1 MARKTNKTAHV
12 LNLITNPSK
21 ETEDESLESSE
32 PLKETNI
39 LTSIDDNIMDS
50 SNTEPS
56 KVILDPPKKTEPSK
70 PSTPVVEIL
79 SNEHDPLSDL
89 IKNVLSETAQENE
102 MKNNA
107 PKIKPTMLNS
117 AAIIEE
123 PKRVEDAKVFD
134 FSLEFDEEG
143 NEIEHTEPEIV
154 PEPIVTPELEIIP
167 EPEIVPEPEVIPVTE
182 NILNPDS
189 SNSSNS
195 NIENTDSK
203 GNESGCSSTQLLE
216 QLEIA
221 KNMHFHDRK
230 DLNSMVALDFKY
242 VNVYEIIVQD
252 KLLDYMKKFDV
263 CMCDRCIVDTFALAV
278 TALPT
283 KIVVVDK
290 KEIFPLVNFFEV
302 QNTAIISTALIKAC
316 MIVKDKPNHN
326 K

>member
-21 ETEDESLESSE
+21 ETEDEVLENSTISTE
-32 PLKETNI
+32 ADIPIEN
-39 LTSIDDNIMDS
+39 SDNVIDS
-50 SNTEPS
+50 QNTEAP
-56 KVILDPPKKTEPSK
+56 KVVLETPKKAEPSK
-70 PSTPVVEIL
+70 PATPVVEIL

-89 IKNVLSETAQENE
+89 IKNVLSETSQESE
-102 MKNNA
+102 MKNTA
-107 PKIKPTMLNS
+107 PKIKPSVLST

-123 PKRVEDAKVFD
+123 PKSVEDAKVFD

-143 NEIEHTEPEIV
+143 NEIEHITPEIPSEPETSLEPEIS
-154 PEPIVTPELEIIP
+154 P
-167 EPEIVPEPEVIPVTE
+167 EPEINIEPEIIPVAEPTVTPE
-182 NILNPDS
+182 NLNQAASIL
-189 SNSSNS
+189 
-195 NIENTDSK
+195 ENDK
-203 GNESGCSSTQLLE
+203 IIDECDCNSTQLLE

-230 DLNSMVALDFKY
+230 DLNSMVDLDFKY
-242 VNVYEIIVQD
+242 INVYEIIVQD

-263 CMCDRCIVDTFALAV
+263 CMCDRCIIDTFALAV

-316 MIVKDKPNHN
+316 MIVKDKPNHS

>member
-21 ETEDESLESSE
+21 ENENEDEIIEDKLSSQSDDMPVSSADNAIDTQTIE
-32 PLKETNI
+32 VPKGVSEAPQKNETAKASAI
-39 LTSIDDNIMDS
+39 
-50 SNTEPS
+50 PA
-56 KVILDPPKKTEPSK
+56 
-70 PSTPVVEIL
+70 TPVVEIL

-89 IKNVLSETAQENE
+89 IKNVLSETSQESE
-102 MKNNA
+102 MKNTA
-107 PKIKPTMLNS
+107 PKIKPSMLS
-117 AAIIEE
+117 TAAIIEE
-123 PKRVEDAKVFD
+123 PKKVEDAKVFD

-143 NEIEHTEPEIV
+143 NEIEHTEPEV
-154 PEPIVTPELEIIP
+154 TPQPEVSPEPSNQSAPVLEND
-167 EPEIVPEPEVIPVTE
+167 EILDECDC
-182 NILNPDS
+182 N
-189 SNSSNS
+189 
-195 NIENTDSK
+195 
-203 GNESGCSSTQLLE
+203 STQLLE
-216 QLEIA
+216 QLEMA
-221 KNMHFHDRK
+221 KNLHFHDRK
-230 DLNSMVALDFKY
+230 DLNSMVDLDFKY
-242 VNVYEIIVQD
+242 INVYEIIVQD

-316 MIVKDKPNHN
+316 MIVKDKPNHS

>member
-21 ETEDESLESSE
+21 EIEDETLE
-32 PLKETNI
+32 
-39 LTSIDDNIMDS
+39 DS
-50 SNTEPS
+50 SPLPDAEIPKDIVSPIIEES
-56 KVILDPPKKTEPSK
+56 KVTLEDSKKTEPSK
-70 PSTPVVEIL
+70 PSNAPVVQIL

-89 IKNVLSETAQENE
+89 IKNVLTDTSKEDEIV
-102 MKNNA
+102 NNNT
-107 PKIKPTMLNS
+107 IKPIMPSS

-123 PKRVEDAKVFD
+123 PKKVEDAKLFD
-134 FSLEFDEEG
+134 FNLEFDEEG
-143 NEIEHTEPEIV
+143 NEIEHIEPKISSEPEISYETQAV
-154 PEPIVTPELEIIP
+154 V
-167 EPEIVPEPEVIPVTE
+167 EPEIISTAEKTVIPESSNPQPSVVENDEVIDE
-182 NILNPDS
+182 CDCN
-189 SNSSNS
+189 
-195 NIENTDSK
+195 
-203 GNESGCSSTQLLE
+203 STQLFE
-216 QLEIA
+216 QLEMA

-230 DLNSMVALDFKY
+230 DLNSMVDLDFKY

-263 CMCDRCIVDTFALAV
+263 CTCDRCIVDTFALAV

-316 MIVKDKPNHN
+316 MTVKDNPNHN